1 MTVSKKQIDFLI
13 KLQKKK
19 YRDEY
24 GRFVV
29 ENPKVIFEEYSNPL
43 LDSIYVTDNFYIA
56 NEDQMVF
63 KSIYRLSE
71 RDLKNISS
79 QVTPVGMV
87 ALFKMPTP
95 QKFIFKSK
103 HVLILDN
110 IADPG
115 NMGTIIRTADWFGF
129 NHLFLSDNCVD
140 IYNPK
145 VVAASMGSI
154 FNVSINQDVDLK
166 SFIKDLKSEGYKIV
180 VTDLRGDNFD
190 IVKGDKIAVVI
201 GSEARGVDKEIIN
214 LADERFK
221 IMKSGKAESLNAA
234 VAAGIVMNK
243 IKF

>member
-1 MTVSKKQIDFLI
+1 MQSSKKQIDFLV

-19 YRDEY
+19 YREEY
-24 GRFVV
+24 GKFVV

-43 LDSIYVTDNFYIA
+43 LESIYVTDNFYNA
-56 NEDQMVF
+56 NEDSLVF
-63 KSIYRLSE
+63 KSIYNLSE
-71 RDLKNISS
+71 KDLKTVST
-79 QVTPVGMV
+79 QVTPVGIV
-87 ALFKMPTP
+87 ALFKMPRV

-103 HVLILDN
+103 HVLILDG
-110 IADPG
+110 ISDPG

-129 NHLFLSDNCVD
+129 NHLFLGTNCVD

-154 FNVSINQDVDLK
+154 FNISINQDVDLK

-180 VTDLRGDNFD
+180 VADLRGDKFD
-190 IVKGDKIAVVI
+190 IAKDNKIALII
-201 GSEARGVDKEIIN
+201 GSEARGVDQEIVK
-214 LADERFK
+214 LADQRFK
-221 IMKSGKAESLNAA
+221 IMKSGRAESLNAA